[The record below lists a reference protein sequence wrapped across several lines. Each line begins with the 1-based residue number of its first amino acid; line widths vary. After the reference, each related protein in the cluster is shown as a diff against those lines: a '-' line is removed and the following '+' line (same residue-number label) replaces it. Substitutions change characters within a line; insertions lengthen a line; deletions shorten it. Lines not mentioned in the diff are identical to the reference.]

1 MRNRIEALGDIEDPE
16 AGHDVI
22 LSTYRNLLSQEYEII
37 LKNMGNDQ
45 GEERGNIENGVRKIG
60 TTEPEM
66 KREV

>member
-1 MRNRIEALGDIEDPE
+1 MGDIEDLE

-22 LSTYRNLLSQEYEII
+22 LSTYRNLLSHEYEII

-45 GEERGNIENGVRKIG
+45 GEERGKIENGVRKIG
-60 TTEPEM
+60 TTETEM

>member
-1 MRNRIEALGDIEDPE
+1 MGDIEDPE

-22 LSTYRNLLSQEYEII
+22 LSTYRNLLSHEYEII

-45 GEERGNIENGVRKIG
+45 GEERGKIENGVRKIG
-60 TTEPEM
+60 TTETEM